1 MRYFSVKLLMF
12 LFKIKS
18 CLLTLC
24 KKIIIIVRIL
34 NTSNYNTINFKHIS
48 EGETIRKLRKEWYI
62 RMHVRCWG
70 SRHSLQLPMWLQC
83 WGSRQTCFL
92 THNRM
97 PLIFKTHTRMPRIY
111 ELIDVNKDKDVLAQ
125 SDAIKISRFS
135 EPISEWQ
142 ELENL

>member
-1 MRYFSVKLLMF
+1 MHSVACTKQMRYFSVKLLMF

-92 THNRM
+92 TH
-97 PLIFKTHTRMPRIY
+97 TRMPRIY
-111 ELIDVNKDKDVLAQ
+111 KLIDVNKSLRRVKPI

-135 EPISEWQ
+135 EPI
-142 ELENL
+142 